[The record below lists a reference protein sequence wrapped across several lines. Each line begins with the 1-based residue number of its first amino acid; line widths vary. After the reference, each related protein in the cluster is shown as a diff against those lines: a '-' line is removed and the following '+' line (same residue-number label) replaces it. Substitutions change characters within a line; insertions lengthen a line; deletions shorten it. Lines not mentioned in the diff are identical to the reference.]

1 MGTMQCKLWHVGF
14 FVASSYGPRQS
25 FNGLVYT
32 KNKWVWV
39 QDVSWKLRKQKCLP
53 KLWSWNPRWFLSA
66 ESFPPL
72 IIWNISLKHLSET
85 NKEKEIPLTEP
96 LIEAE
101 WKYIILRRFREKPE
115 IQQHWK
121 DFSLLPLRDVLL
133 RKRMHSFGF
142 CPNEGGRA
150 LHNFWHLF
158 ISAWSD
164 LEFVATGGHVKFCQ
178 LCKLFQKTTQFLT
191 YFASLHTP

>member
-14 FVASSYGPRQS
+14 FVASSYRAWQS
-25 FNGLVYT
+25 FNGLVNT

-142 CPNEGGRA
+142 CPNEGGGGTCP
-150 LHNFWHLF
+150 NFCFSQTLYIGSIWR
-158 ISAWSD
+158 W
-164 LEFVATGGHVKFCQ
+164 GGRGRPLAKFLGTLAIKKSGTSC
-178 LCKLFQKTTQFLT
+178 
-191 YFASLHTP
+191 PN

>member
-39 QDVSWKLRKQKCLP
+39 QDVSWKLRKTKMSP
-53 KLWSWNPRWFLSA
+53 KVLILKSKMIFMA
-66 ESFPPL
+66 ESFLPL

-150 LHNFWHLF
+150 LHNFWHLL
-158 ISAWSD
+158 W
-164 LEFVATGGHVKFCQ
+164 VHFCSIKGVYFLQ
-178 LCKLFQKTTQFLT
+178 NANNLNFKLFLGCIHEPQSKYSGFI
-191 YFASLHTP
+191 